1 MRNRLHMYRGLYLQ
15 ASCVHL
21 SLPIQTSRPILSNHC
36 SKLPCIITISQAWCR
51 KSQCYSLPGFD
62 SIPRDDLLDS
72 VYDPPLDHLRACCC
86 IYMTH
91 KVQRCGQQ
99 LWQIDN
105 DVRAYES
112 RFICIPA
119 VMLTTTLSSRH
130 VWSSYC
136 LPQTV
141 VHATDAVYYS
151 CRLLR

>member
-1 MRNRLHMYRGLYLQ
+1 MC
-15 ASCVHL
+15 ASQPTNTN
-21 SLPIQTSRPILSNHC
+21 LPTISNHC
-36 SKLPCIITISQAWCR
+36 FKLPCTITINQARCR
-51 KSQCYSLPGFD
+51 KSQCYSLPWFD

-72 VYDPPLDHLRACCC
+72 VDDEPPHDHLRACCC
-86 IYMTH
+86 IDMTH

-141 VHATDAVYYS
+141 VHATDAVVIPADYYGD
-151 CRLLR
+151 